1 LKKILP
7 LNESVLVFLHIRKTG
22 GISLQKLIQDQFP
35 GKFYGQDHSALK
47 EKIKIKKSEIEDIP
61 NGSAV
66 ANHWTYDDFKSIKDR
81 CNFVTIVRNPVD
93 RIISAY
99 NFYKKYSEEGN
110 SFSNYINNNKNINI
124 IIKTIKHL
132 RNITEVYNLDN
143 IKIELKESRIFNC
156 NDFLHIN
163 RTTYSEIKC
172 IYSYYP
178 SRKEIKEFIELNEDD
193 INFCNGIFSKC

>member
-7 LNESVLVFLHIRKTG
+7 LNESVLVFLHIKKTG
-22 GISLQKLIQDQFP
+22 GISLQKLIQDQYP
-35 GKFYGQDHSALK
+35 DKFYGNDHSALK
-47 EKIKIKKSEIEDIP
+47 KKIKIKKNYIESIP

-81 CNFVTIVRNPVD
+81 CNFVTIVRNPID
-93 RIISAY
+93 RIISSY

-132 RNITEVYNLDN
+132 RNIAELYNLDN
-143 IKIELKESRIFNC
+143 IKKDLNESNIFNS

-163 RTTYSEIKC
+163 RTTHSEIKGV
-172 IYSYYP
+172 YSYYP
-178 SRKEIKEFIELNEDD
+178 NRKETKEFTELNEED
-193 INFCNGIFSKC
+193 INFYNEAFRS